1 MALSGVLFW
10 LIFNGMG
17 KHIADTTPYELGITF
32 QIVTAAYV
40 CWTLGTG
47 AIKLSMVFL
56 YTRIFRTA
64 QFRRC
69 AYVLMGAIAAFT
81 VAFFVVFLTNCQ
93 PVSQEWKPVPG
104 GHCRAQAPSEFASVS
119 SSLAID
125 LAIIILPFPWLWNLK
140 MPLRNKITVSV
151 TLSIGFA

>member
-1 MALSGVLFW
+1 
-10 LIFNGMG
+10 MG

-32 QIVTAAYV
+32 QVVTAAYV

-104 GHCRAQAPSEFASVS
+104 GHCRTQSPSEFASVS

-151 TLSIGFA
+151 ILSIGFV